1 MTEDSKYTRQ
11 TVTSVHTWV
20 PGKLFSVRVTR
31 DDAYDFQ
38 PGQFARVGLPAAD
51 DPDGAPTLWRAY
63 SMVSAP
69 GQPWLEFYSI
79 VVPEGLFSPAWPAW
93 HPATRCTWKKRP
105 MAS

>member
-38 PGQFARVGLPAAD
+38 PGQFAGRPA
-51 DPDGAPTLWRAY
+51 G
-63 SMVSAP
+63 
-69 GQPWLEFYSI
+69 G
-79 VVPEGLFSPAWPAW
+79 G
-93 HPATRCTWKKRP
+93 
-105 MAS
+105 